1 MQLPLNGDGNIWGS
15 AGDMKQQETEAR
27 LVSRRTLTRGAAWAA
42 PVMVVAAAAP
52 AYAASLR
59 KDPGINGW
67 VLNTPTDLTGSCRW
81 SLRVD
86 STPSPAGATPDGAP
100 FGLYVYDTLPSD
112 VLTQARITYWIIGN
126 QTATWAAN
134 AQHSSCWSNP
144 VRGTPSVKSDGQTYT
159 PYTFTY
165 ACAINA
171 AATTTGP
178 DGVARLFLGG
188 FDTTATFTQPASL
201 CNDVTYWTQRFI
213 TINGVQYTFERRNGT
228 RGAISPAAR
237 AAQGAQGASAAGPAV
252 S

>member
-1 MQLPLNGDGNIWGS
+1 
-15 AGDMKQQETEAR
+15 MKQQETEAR

-42 PVMVVAAAAP
+42 PVMVVAGAAP

-67 VLNTPTDLTGSCRW
+67 VMNTPTDLTGSCRW

-100 FGLYVYDTLPSD
+100 FGLYVYDTMPTD

-126 QTATWAAN
+126 QTATWVAN
-134 AQHSSCWSNP
+134 AQHSSCWSSP

-165 ACAINA
+165 TCAINA

-188 FDTTATFTQPASL
+188 FDTTATFTQPAAL
-201 CNDVTYWTQRFI
+201 CSDVTYWTQRFI

-228 RGAISPAAR
+228 RGAINPAAR
-237 AAQGAQGASAAGPAV
+237 AAQGAQGAAAAGPAV